1 MKLYFFEDKLRHSYD
16 ESDYLV
22 FEGEFLNDSI
32 PFKARFKVIDSSSN
46 TDVNWIDAEFG
57 RNSVE
62 FVTSGGNVFQGS
74 VVNDVLKPWLISE
87 LRRNEAFIYSDSM
100 LVTRG
105 TETYKFVFK
114 VLVDIEPYKVQFT
127 YFDVNPQDEW
137 TIVVESENGNLRH
150 SGETS
155 KYKLFPFLKNYYDNF
170 FVAKLNEIENF
181 KKIRL
186 Y

>member
-16 ESDYLV
+16 GSDYLV

-46 TDVNWIDAEFG
+46 TGVDWIDAEFG
-57 RNSVE
+57 KNTVE
-62 FVTSGGNVFQGS
+62 FITSGGNVFQGG

-87 LRRNEAFIYSDSM
+87 LRRNEKSIYNDSM
-100 LVTRG
+100 LVGRG
-105 TETYKFVFK
+105 KDTYKFDFK
-114 VLVDIEPYKVQFT
+114 VLSDMEPYKIQFT
-127 YFDVNPQDEW
+127 YFDMNPQDEW
-137 TIVVESENGNLRH
+137 TTIVESENGDLRH
-150 SGETS
+150 SGETD
-155 KYKLFPFLKNYYDNF
+155 KYKLFPFLRNYYDS
-170 FVAKLNEIENF
+170 FVIAKMNEIESF